1 MWVKLIFIGIIA
13 VIVAFKDA
21 VYIFYYE
28 MYLKYCQDT
37 DVYRQIYNLLL
48 QWKIYLWENAR
59 VACLYP
65 GAGVR

>member
-21 VYIFYYE
+21 VYIFSYE

-37 DVYRQIYNLLL
+37 DVYR
-48 QWKIYLWENAR
+48 
-59 VACLYP
+59 
-65 GAGVR
+65 